1 MYTILILAG
10 GLATRLRPLTETIP
24 KSLIEINGIPF
35 VFHQLNLLKSKGIKN
50 VIFCTGYLGESIKNA
65 VGNGNSLGMNI
76 DYINDGESLLG
87 TGGAIKQALP
97 HLEESFFITYGDSY
111 LDCNYLELQ
120 KVFENNSFSAI
131 MSIYKNNNLW
141 DKSNVEF
148 NSDQSKIVNYSKLNR
163 TPAMNYIDFGLSVV
177 NKSIFKDFSTRSIF
191 DLAELFESMSH
202 EGILGGFEVKQR
214 FYEIGSTQGIEELN
228 QHLKKN

>member
-1 MYTILILAG
+1 MYTIVILAG

-50 VIFCTGYLGESIKNA
+50 VIFCTGYLGESIKEA
-65 VGNGNSLGMNI
+65 IGNGNSLGMNI
-76 DYINDGESLLG
+76 NYINDGESLLG

-97 HLEESFFITYGDSY
+97 LLEESFFITYGDSY
-111 LDCNYLELQ
+111 LDCDYLEL
-120 KVFENNSFSAI
+120 KRVFEKNKFSAI

-148 NSDQSKIVNYSKLNR
+148 NSDQSKIVAYSKLNK
-163 TPAMNYIDFGLSVV
+163 TKAMNYIDFGLSVV
-177 NKSIFKDFSTRSIF
+177 NKSIFNDFYNTGIF
-191 DLAELFESMSH
+191 DLAELFERMSH
-202 EGILGGFEVKQR
+202 NGILGGFEVKQR
-214 FYEIGSTQGIEELN
+214 FYEIGSIQGIEELN